1 MFYCRTLLFNY
12 LCPMES
18 DAKSNNPL
26 AEVFGFP
33 VINETA
39 KAKRYRDKK
48 LCPFNNK
55 VPNCTKDKAN
65 DPLGVCS
72 VFHNNN
78 PVITC
83 PTRFR
88 EDWLIIENAA
98 KFAFGDKTKWTSL
111 SEIRLLDKN
120 GQSAGNIDFVLVAYN
135 DRGQLIDF
143 ASLEVQGVYISGNLR
158 NPFDSYM
165 ERPTSTFS
173 WPTGYNSPRPDYL
186 SSSRKRLIPQMLYKG
201 GIFQNWK
208 KKQAVAM
215 QKSFFNTLP
224 NLPAVKK
231 EKADIAW
238 FLYDLVSDPFTK
250 EFNLTLVETVYTE
263 FETALLRVTTPEP
276 GEVSDFINILQ
287 SSLDDRLE
295 GNAPDTPSLTDI
307 ISS

>member
-1 MFYCRTLLFNY
+1 MKI
-12 LCPMES
+12 
-18 DAKSNNPL
+18 DKKDNNPL

-33 VINETA
+33 IINEST

-72 VFHNNN
+72 VFHNNH

-83 PTRFR
+83 PSRFR

-98 KFAFGDKTKWTSL
+98 KFAFDANTKWTSL
-111 SEIRLLDKN
+111 SEIKLLDKN

-135 DRGQLIDF
+135 ERGQLIDF

-158 NPFDSYM
+158 NPFDNYINNPSSNFNW
-165 ERPTSTFS
+165 TS
-173 WPTGYNSPRPDYL
+173 GYNSPKPDYL

-201 GIFQNWK
+201 DIFQTWK
-208 KKQAVAM
+208 KKQTVAL
-215 QKSFFNTLP
+215 QKSFFDTLP
-224 NLPAVKK
+224 KLPTVS
-231 EKADIAW
+231 EDKADIAW
-238 FLYDLVSDPFTK
+238 FLYDLVFDKVT
-250 EFNLTLVETVYTE
+250 NQYCLTLIEIVYTE
-263 FETALLRVTTPEP
+263 FEAALLRVTTPEP
-276 GEVSDFINILQ
+276 GKMEDFINILQ
-287 SSLDDRLE
+287 DRLDERLE
-295 GNAPDTPSLTDI
+295 GNSPDTPSLLDI